1 LQGIGLVVAVLR
13 IRCLPASE
21 TLPKIVA
28 GPAHIKMISMNG
40 TRNEREG
47 VMNGSRV
54 EDTVLF
60 RSIRLSRVTPIFFY
74 PGFFFSQIFRFSEI
88 FRKCKNANFWPN

>member
-1 LQGIGLVVAVLR
+1 VAVLR

-21 TLPKIVA
+21 ALPKIVA

-54 EDTVLF
+54 EG
-60 RSIRLSRVTPIFFY
+60 SRQWIAWTER
-74 PGFFFSQIFRFSEI
+74 QW
-88 FRKCKNANFWPN
+88 KNTN